1 MLPFAII
8 IPCFNEASRLPIEK
22 FTEFLSKYQAVELI
36 FVDDGS
42 KDDTVNLLKQLQH
55 KHEQITFIRLDANKG
70 KGEAVRQGIIKAKS
84 EGYEYI
90 GYLDADLS
98 TSLEDFYEL
107 YLLARDNLLDIVL
120 GSRIQKIDTKIERSF
135 TRHIIGRT
143 LATIIDNRFKLGI
156 YDTQCGAKIF
166 NRSIL
171 NEIIEE
177 PYKTKWFFDVEIIRR
192 INQKNNSYR
201 AMEIPLK
208 LWKSGKQSKIGIFSL
223 PVVVKDLYILLTKC

>member
-8 IPCFNEASRLPIEK
+8 IPCFNEASRLPIGK
-22 FTEFLSKYQAVELI
+22 FKEFLNKYKAVQFI

-42 KDDTVNLLKQLQH
+42 KDDTANLLKQLQQEY
-55 KHEQITFIRLDANKG
+55 EQIIIIKLVVNKG
-70 KGEAVRQGIIKAKS
+70 KGEAVRQGIIKANIVGS
-84 EGYEYI
+84 EYI

-98 TSLEDFYEL
+98 TSLDDFYDL
-107 YLLARDNLLDIVL
+107 YLLAKDNNLDIVL
-120 GSRIQKIDTKIERSF
+120 GSRIQKIDTRIERSF

-171 NEIIEE
+171 NEISDQ

-208 LWKSGKQSKIGIFSL
+208 LWKNGKHSKISIFSL
-223 PVVVKDLYILLTKC
+223 PVIVNDLYILLTKC